1 MKLSR
6 VLSGVAETER
16 DIDVTNVC
24 YNSRFACPGSVFVA
38 VKGYTTDGHKFIGKA
53 VENGAS
59 VVIAEH
65 ETPGIDAL
73 QIIVDNSRRAL
84 ALTSANFF
92 GNPEREMNFIGVT
105 GTNGKTTST
114 TLIKQ
119 ILEKAGHKCGLIG
132 TNGNMI
138 GDRLIDTERTTP
150 ESRDLYELL
159 YEMKKDGCDYVVM
172 EVSSHSLVLDR
183 VAGIHFKTAVFTNLT
198 QDHLDFHGDMESYFE
213 AKKLLFSRCDKAVI
227 NVDDPYGKRLA
238 EEVKCEKLTVS
249 AKDDHADLVAKNILL
264 KPSEVRFEAVM
275 TGKINRVSLKIPGMF
290 SVYNA
295 LSALG
300 ASLCSG
306 LTLSDTADSLASAHG
321 VKGRAEVVPVP
332 EDRGFTVLIDY
343 AHSPD
348 GMENILRTVKGFTK
362 GRLISVFGAGGN
374 RDKTKRPKMGK
385 IGSDFSDIC
394 VITSDNPR
402 KEEPMSIIA
411 EVAAGTA
418 GKKCK
423 VMIVEDRRKA
433 IRKALSTAK
442 KDDVVLLLGKG
453 HETYQEIATGKIH
466 LDEREE
472 IAAYFSE

>member
-65 ETPGIDAL
+65 ETPGIDAV

-249 AKDDHADLVAKNILL
+249 AKVDHADLVAKNILL